1 MGILSRV
8 LFFEIAASAVLGS
21 LLFIFV
27 LFLQKASQLFSILV
41 NSSATPETVGALFLL
56 LLPATMPLTLPLG
69 AAAGTLIALS
79 RMSSDG
85 EVTALRA
92 AGVPARRLVRPVTL
106 FSLTAMAVTAACS
119 LYITPWANQQ
129 SINVINRMG
138 AAQLTAEIQPR
149 VFDESFPQ
157 KVLYVDDVLPGQPVR
172 WRNVLLADLTPPEQ
186 RQSAATE
193 RGAGPSVTLASEAVV
208 VPDPS
213 HNRLQMSL
221 LRSSTY
227 EAGPDPQSYHKVSSP
242 TREQVLEGRPR
253 GEVRAKLYS
262 ATPSGE
268 LLRLESPPAE
278 ARIELH
284 QRFAL
289 PLACLLLALCG
300 VPLGVSSRKGGK
312 SAAIVITVF
321 FAFLYY
327 MSLVSL
333 IGLAREGRLAPEV
346 AVWLPNTGFALMA
359 VLLLARLE
367 RPGDADFIEW
377 LRGWAMHHWGRLRG
391 AISNGGAPRLPLLAN
406 GRRYFLL
413 PQVIDTF
420 VLSGFL
426 FYFLTL
432 LTSFVLLT
440 EVFNFF
446 ELLGDTFRNNIPMS
460 ELLSYLLFLAPK
472 LIYDAAPVSA
482 LVAVLVTFGVLAK
495 NNEITAFKACGVS
508 LHRLALPVFAAGL
521 ALSGVLFV
529 FDYSLVTRAN
539 IVQDALRDK
548 IKGRPAQTYLSP
560 DRKWIHGTGKRIFYY
575 RYFDPDQAILGGV
588 SVYEYE
594 TEPMRLLRHVYAE
607 SARWEP
613 RLNTWVFQNGWV
625 RDVREGE
632 DRYRNYQGETATFAE
647 ITETPAYFQ
656 KEVRTYK
663 QMDYAQLRDYIR
675 ELRQSGFNT
684 LPLQVQFH
692 KKFAVPLFVFIMSML
707 AAPFAFLTGTRG
719 AMTGVGISI
728 GIAIMYFASNSLFEQ
743 LGNAGQL
750 PPAMAAW
757 SPNALFTIVGGY
769 LLTRLR
775 T

>member
-8 LFFEIAASAVLGS
+8 LFFEIAASASLGA

-41 NSSATPETVGALFLL
+41 NSSATPETVGYLFLL

-79 RMSSDG
+79 RMSGDG

-92 AGVPARRLVRPVTL
+92 AGVPARRLVRPVTAFAL
-106 FSLTAMAVTAACS
+106 SASALTAACS
-119 LYITPWANQQ
+119 LYITPWANQET
-129 SINVINRMG
+129 INVINRMG

-149 VFDESFPQ
+149 VFDESFPER
-157 KVLYVDDVLPGQPVR
+157 VIYVEDVLPGQPVR
-172 WRNVLLADLTPPEQ
+172 WRNVLLADLTPPER

-208 VPDPS
+208 VPDPDN
-213 HNRLQMSL
+213 NRLQISL

-242 TREQVLEGRPR
+242 TREQILEGRPR
-253 GEVRAKLYS
+253 GEVRAKLFS
-262 ATPSGE
+262 ASPTSE
-268 LLRLESPPAE
+268 LLRLAAPPVE

-289 PLACLLLALCG
+289 PMACLLLAWCG

-312 SAAIVITVF
+312 SAALVITVF

-333 IGLAREGRLAPEV
+333 IGLAREGRLGPAP
-346 AVWLPNTGFALMA
+346 AVWLPNLGFALLA
-359 VLLLARLE
+359 LVLLLRLE
-367 RPGDADFIEW
+367 RPGDADVIEW
-377 LRGWAMHHWGRLRG
+377 LRGWAAHHWGRLRG
-391 AISNGGAPRLPLLAN
+391 ALQNGGAPRLPVLPG

-420 VLSGFL
+420 ILSGFL

-446 ELLGDTFRNNIPMS
+446 ELLGDTFRNNIPIS
-460 ELLSYLLFLAPK
+460 ELLLYLLFLAPK

-508 LHRLALPVFAAGL
+508 LHRLGLPVLVTGL
-521 ALSGVLFV
+521 ALSGVLFA

-539 IVQDALRDK
+539 IIQDALRDK

-560 DRKWIHGTGKRIFYY
+560 DRKWIHGIGRRIFYY
-575 RYFDPDQAILGGV
+575 RYFDPDQGILGGV
-588 SVYEYE
+588 SVFEYE
-594 TEPMRLLRHVYAE
+594 TDPMRMRRHIYAE

-613 RLNTWVFQNGWV
+613 RLNSWVFQNGWS

-632 DRYRNYQGETATFAE
+632 DRFRNYQGETATFAE
-647 ITETPAYFQ
+647 ITEAPAYFR

-663 QMDYAQLRDYIR
+663 QMDYAHLRDYIS
-675 ELRQSGFNT
+675 ELQQSGFNT

-692 KKFAVPLFVFIMSML
+692 KKFAVPLSIFIMAML
-707 AAPFAFLTGTRG
+707 AAPFAFLTGSRG
-719 AMTGVGISI
+719 AMMGVGVSF
-728 GIAIMYFASNSLFEQ
+728 GIAIFYFVTNSLFEQ

-750 PPAMAAW
+750 PPAIAAW
-757 SPNALFTIVGGY
+757 SPNAVFSLTGAY

>member
-1 MGILSRV
+1 MGILSRTV
-8 LFFEIAASAVLGS
+8 FREIAASAALGS

-41 NSSATPETVGALFLL
+41 NSSATPETVGSLFLL
-56 LLPATMPLTLPLG
+56 LLPATLPLTLPLG

-92 AGVPARRLVRPVTL
+92 GGVPARRLARPVTA
-106 FSLTAMAVTAACS
+106 FALTAMALTGTCS
-119 LYITPWANQQ
+119 LWLTPWANQET
-129 SINVINRMG
+129 IRVINQLG

-149 VFDESFPQ
+149 VFDESFPN
-157 KVLYVDDVLPGQPVR
+157 KVLFVEDVLPGQPVR
-172 WRNVLLADLTPPEQ
+172 WNNVLLADLTPPEQ
-186 RQSAATE
+186 RQSTATE
-193 RGAGPSVTLASEAVV
+193 RGAGPSVTLASQAVV
-208 VPDPS
+208 APDPEN
-213 HNRLQMSL
+213 NRLQLSL

-262 ATPSGE
+262 ATPTMA
-268 LLRLESPPAE
+268 LLREKDPPLE
-278 ARIELH
+278 ARIELN
-284 QRFAL
+284 QRLAL

-300 VPLGVSSRKGGK
+300 MPLGISSRKGGK
-312 SAAIVITVF
+312 SAALVITVF

-333 IGLAREGRLAPEV
+333 IGLAREGRLAAEV
-346 AVWLPNTGFALMA
+346 AVWLPNAGFALMA
-359 VLLLARLE
+359 VVLLARLE
-367 RPGDADFIEW
+367 RPGDADVVDW
-377 LRGWAMHHWGRLRG
+377 VRGWAAHHWGRLRG
-391 AISNGGAPRLPLLAN
+391 TIRNGGGRAPAKLN

-420 VLSGFL
+420 VLSGFM

-446 ELLGDTFRNNIPMS
+446 ELLGDTFKNNIAMG
-460 ELLSYLLFLAPK
+460 ELLRYLVFLAPK
-472 LIYDAAPVSA
+472 LVYDAAPVSA

-508 LHRLALPVFAAGL
+508 LHRLALPVFVASL
-521 ALSGVLFV
+521 ALSGALFV
-529 FDYSLVTRAN
+529 FDYGIVTRAN
-539 IVQDALRDK
+539 IIQDALRDK

-575 RYFDPDQAILGGV
+575 RFFEPDQGILGGV

-594 TEPMRLLRHVYAE
+594 TGPMRLRRHIYAE

-613 RLNTWVFQNGWV
+613 RLNTWVFQNGWS

-632 DRYRNYQGETATFAE
+632 DQYRNFQGETATFAGIE
-647 ITETPAYFQ
+647 EDPAYFR

-663 QMDYAQLRDYIR
+663 QMDYAQLRDYIA

-684 LPLQVQFH
+684 VPLQVQLH
-692 KKFAVPLFVFIMSML
+692 KKFAAPLFVFIMALL
-707 AAPFAFLTGTRG
+707 AAPFAFLTGSRG
-719 AMTGVGISI
+719 AMMGVGVSF
-728 GIAIMYFASNSLFEQ
+728 GVAIAYFVANSLFEQ
-743 LGNAGQL
+743 LGNAWQL
-750 PPAMAAW
+750 PPEMAAW
-757 SPNALFTIVGGY
+757 SPNAAFTLVGAY

>member
-1 MGILSRV
+1 MGILSRTV
-8 LFFEIAASAVLGS
+8 FWEIAASAALGS

-41 NSSATPETVGALFLL
+41 NSSATPETVGSLFLL
-56 LLPATMPLTLPLG
+56 LLPATLPLTLPLG
-69 AAAGTLIALS
+69 AVAGTLIALS

-92 AGVPARRLVRPVTL
+92 GGAPARRLARPVTAFAL
-106 FSLTAMAVTAACS
+106 AAMALTGACS
-119 LYITPWANQQ
+119 LWLTPWANQET
-129 SINVINRMG
+129 IRVINQLG

-149 VFDESFPQ
+149 VFDESFPN
-157 KVLYVDDVLPGQPVR
+157 KVLFVEDVLAGQPVR
-172 WRNVLLADLTPPEQ
+172 WNNVLVADLTPPEQ

-208 VPDPS
+208 VPDPEN
-213 HNRLQMSL
+213 NRLQLSL

-262 ATPSGE
+262 ATPTMALLGE
-268 LLRLESPPAE
+268 ADPPLE

-284 QRFAL
+284 QRLAL
-289 PLACLLLALCG
+289 PLACVLLALCG
-300 VPLGVSSRKGGK
+300 MPLGISSRKGGK
-312 SAAIVITVF
+312 SAALVITVF

-333 IGLAREGRLAPEV
+333 IGLAREGRLAAEV
-346 AVWLPNTGFALMA
+346 AVWLPNVGFALMA
-359 VLLLARLE
+359 VVLLARLE
-367 RPGDADFIEW
+367 RPGDADVVDW
-377 LRGWAMHHWGRLRG
+377 VRGWAAHHWGRLRG
-391 AISNGGAPRLPLLAN
+391 TIQNGGGGRVPAALN

-446 ELLGDTFRNNIPMS
+446 ELLGDTFKNNIAMG
-460 ELLSYLLFLAPK
+460 ELLRYLVFLAPK
-472 LIYDAAPVSA
+472 LVYDAAPVSA

-508 LHRLALPVFAAGL
+508 LHRLALPVFVASL
-521 ALSGVLFV
+521 ALSGALFV
-529 FDYSLVTRAN
+529 FDYGIVTRAN
-539 IVQDALRDK
+539 IIQDALRDK

-575 RYFDPDQAILGGV
+575 RFFEPDQGILGGV

-594 TEPMRLLRHVYAE
+594 TGPMRLRRHIYAE

-613 RLNTWVFQNGWV
+613 RLNTWVFQNGWS

-632 DRYRNYQGETATFAE
+632 DQYRNFQGETATFAGIE
-647 ITETPAYFQ
+647 EDPAYFR

-663 QMDYAQLRDYIR
+663 QMDYAQLRDYIA

-684 LPLQVQFH
+684 VPLQVQFH
-692 KKFAVPLFVFIMSML
+692 KKFAAPLFVFIMALL
-707 AAPFAFLTGTRG
+707 AAPFAFLTGSRG
-719 AMTGVGISI
+719 AMMGVGVSF
-728 GIAIMYFASNSLFEQ
+728 GVAIAYFVANSLFEQ

-750 PPAMAAW
+750 PPEMAAW
-757 SPNALFTIVGGY
+757 SPNAAFTLVGAY

>member
-8 LFFEIAASAVLGS
+8 LFFEIAASASLGA

-27 LFLQKASQLFSILV
+27 LFLQRASQLFSILV
-41 NSSATPETVGALFLL
+41 NSSATPGTVGYLFVL

-92 AGVPARRLVRPVTL
+92 AGVPARRLVRPVTMFAL
-106 FSLTAMAVTAACS
+106 AAMAITAACS
-119 LYITPWANQQ
+119 LWITPWANNETIQ
-129 SINVINRMG
+129 VINRMG

-149 VFDESFPQ
+149 VFDESFPN
-157 KVLYVDDVLPGQPVR
+157 KVLYVEDVLPGQPVR
-172 WRNVLLADLTPPEQ
+172 WNNVLLADLTPPEQ

-193 RGAGPSVTLASEAVV
+193 RGAGPSVTVASEAIVA
-208 VPDPS
+208 PDPEN
-213 HNRLQMSL
+213 NRLQMSL

-242 TREQVLEGRPR
+242 AREQVLEGRPR

-262 ATPSGE
+262 ATPTPE
-268 LLRLESPPAE
+268 LWRVKDAPLE

-289 PLACLLLALCG
+289 PMACVLLALCG

-312 SAAIVITVF
+312 SAALVITVF

-333 IGLAREGRLAPEV
+333 IGLAREGRLPAEV
-346 AVWLPNTGFALMA
+346 AVWTPNAGFALLA
-359 VLLLARLE
+359 TVLLLRLE
-367 RPGDADFIEW
+367 RPGDADVIEMI
-377 LRGWAMHHWGRLRG
+377 RSWAVHHWGRLRG
-391 AISNGGAPRLPLLAN
+391 AVNTNGAARLALP
-406 GRRYFLL
+406 GSGGRYFLL

-432 LTSFVLLT
+432 LASFVMLT

-446 ELLGDTFRNNIPMS
+446 ELLGDTFKNNIPLG
-460 ELLSYLLFLAPK
+460 ELLRYLFFLAPK
-472 LIYDAAPVSA
+472 LIYDAAPVSV

-508 LHRLALPVFAAGL
+508 LHRLALPIFVASL

-529 FDYSLVTRAN
+529 FDYSVVTRAN
-539 IVQDALRDK
+539 IIQDALRDK

-560 DRKWIHGTGKRIFYY
+560 DRKWIHGLGRRIFYY
-575 RYFDPDQAILGGV
+575 RFFDPGEGILGGV
-588 SVYEYE
+588 SVYEYD
-594 TEPMRLLRHVYAE
+594 TDPMRLRRHLYAD

-613 RLNTWVFQNGWV
+613 RLNTWVFQNGWA
-625 RDVREGE
+625 RDVRDGE
-632 DRYRNYQGETATFAE
+632 DRYRNFQGETATFPE
-647 ITETPAYFQ
+647 INEAPAYFQ

-663 QMDYAQLRDYIR
+663 QMDHVQLRDYIG
-675 ELRQSGFNT
+675 ELQQSGFNT

-692 KKFAVPLFVFIMSML
+692 KKFAVPLFVFIMALL
-707 AAPFAFLTGTRG
+707 AAPFAFLTGSRG
-719 AMTGVGISI
+719 AMMGVGVSF
-728 GIAIMYFASNSLFEQ
+728 GIAILYFVSNSLFEQ

-750 PPAMAAW
+750 PPELAAW
-757 SPNALFTIVGGY
+757 SPNALFTLTGAY
-769 LLTRLR
+769 LLARLR

>member
-1 MGILSRV
+1 LGILSRV
-8 LFFEIAASAVLGS
+8 LFLEIAAAAALGS

-27 LFLQKASQLFSILV
+27 LFLQKAGQLFSILV
-41 NSSATPETVGALFLL
+41 NSSATPATVGYLFLL

-106 FSLTAMAVTAACS
+106 FAFAALSVTAACS
-119 LYITPWANQQ
+119 LWITPWANHETIQ
-129 SINVINRMG
+129 VINRMG

-149 VFDESFPQ
+149 VFDESFPNR
-157 KVLYVDDVLPGQPVR
+157 VLYVEDVLPGQPVR
-172 WRNVLLADLTPPEQ
+172 WNNVLLADLTPPEQ
-186 RQSAATE
+186 RQSSATE
-193 RGAGPSVTLASEAVV
+193 RGAGPSVTVASEAVV
-208 VPDPS
+208 VADPDN
-213 HNRLQMSL
+213 NRLQMSL

-227 EAGPDPQSYHKVSSP
+227 EAGADPSSYHKVTSP

-262 ATPSGE
+262 ATPTLE
-268 LLRLESPPAE
+268 LLRESQPPVE

-312 SAAIVITVF
+312 SAALVITVF

-333 IGLAREGRLAPEV
+333 IGLAREERIPAEL
-346 AVWLPNTGFALMA
+346 AVWLPNMGFALLAA
-359 VLLLARLE
+359 VLLARLE
-367 RPGDADFIEW
+367 RPGDADVFEW
-377 LRGWAMHHWGRLRG
+377 LRGWAVHHWTRLRG
-391 AISNGGAPRLPLLAN
+391 AIGNGNSPRIPLPGG

-432 LTSFVLLT
+432 LLSFVLLT

-446 ELLGDTFRNNIPMS
+446 ELLGDTFKNNIPMG
-460 ELLSYLLFLAPK
+460 ELLRYLVFLAPK

-508 LHRLALPVFAAGL
+508 LHRLALPVFTASI
-521 ALSGVLFV
+521 ALSAALFV
-529 FDYSLVTRAN
+529 FDYSVVTRAN
-539 IVQDALRDK
+539 IIQDALRDR

-560 DRKWIHGTGKRIFYY
+560 DRKWIHGLGRRIFYY
-575 RYFDPDQAILGGV
+575 RYFDPGEGLLGGV
-588 SVYEYE
+588 SIYEYD
-594 TEPMRLLRHVYAE
+594 TNPMRLRRHLYAE
-607 SARWEP
+607 SARWEN
-613 RLNTWVFQNGWV
+613 RLNTWVFQNGWA
-625 RDVREGE
+625 RDVRDGE
-632 DRYRNYQGETATFAE
+632 DRFRNFQGETATFPE
-647 ITETPAYFQ
+647 ITEAPAYFQ

-663 QMDYAQLRDYIR
+663 QMDYVQLRGYIA
-675 ELRQSGFNT
+675 ELQQSGFNT
-684 LPLQVQFH
+684 LPLQVQLH
-692 KKFAVPLFVFIMSML
+692 KKFAVPLFVFIMCLL
-707 AAPFAFLTGTRG
+707 AAPFAFLTGSRG
-719 AMTGVGISI
+719 AMMGVGVSF
-728 GIAIMYFASNSLFEQ
+728 GVAILYFVANSLFEQ
-743 LGNAGQL
+743 LGNVGQL
-750 PPAMAAW
+750 PPSLAAW
-757 SPNALFTIVGGY
+757 SPNALFTLTGAY